1 MGDHTL
7 VYLSINL
14 TIHLFL
20 SFFPSFLPVTNLI
33 SLHCIALYSIRF
45 ACTHKS
51 SWTANSVE
59 ENSICGAFD
68 AIKIRNAF
76 LRVFVVLL
84 TEYVE
89 SYTAAATSAGSSSV
103 VPNGS
108 SHGHGHGGLSRSSS
122 SHTMDDGI
130 ASAIIPYMDG
140 KESYLKGVKENII
153 TINQRNSNSSITTS
167 SSIAETAP
175 GPKKRI
181 SFLKLGLSS
190 KKTEPDVDKKV
201 NPFRKTKETD
211 RYVSIL
217 AGYTEK

>member
-1 MGDHTL
+1 M
-7 VYLSINL
+7 
-14 TIHLFL
+14 
-20 SFFPSFLPVTNLI
+20 
-33 SLHCIALYSIRF
+33 
-45 ACTHKS
+45 
-51 SWTANSVE
+51 E

-89 SYTAAATSAGSSSV
+89 SYTAAASSAGSSSALSSGSGSGS
-103 VPNGS
+103 NS
-108 SHGHGHGGLSRSSS
+108 SHGHGHGHVSLSRSSS

-130 ASAIIPYMDG
+130 ASAMAPYVDG

-153 TINQRNSNSSITTS
+153 SINQKSSNSSIVTS
-167 SSIAETAP
+167 SSIAETTVP